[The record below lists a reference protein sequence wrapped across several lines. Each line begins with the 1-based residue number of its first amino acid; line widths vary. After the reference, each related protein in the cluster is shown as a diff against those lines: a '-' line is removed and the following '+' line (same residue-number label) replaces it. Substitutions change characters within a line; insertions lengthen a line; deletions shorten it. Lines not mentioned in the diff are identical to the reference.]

1 MNIQSTKLELIK
13 LIADIQNEQLLLRL
27 KQFLAQAEKENT
39 NAKVPTLSQAETDL
53 LMKINEGLPE
63 KVQLRYHEL
72 LQKSVAENLSE
83 KELEEFQQLIPL
95 VEAKSAERLTHL
107 VQLADLWQTSVPDV
121 MQRLDINP
129 PPVYG

>member
-27 KQFLAQAEKENT
+27 KQLLVQAEKENVST
-39 NAKVPTLSQAETDL
+39 KVPTLSQAETDL

-72 LQKSVAENLSE
+72 LKKSVTENLSE